1 MGGAAGQHLDLTT
14 LRALMYSND
23 RPHGLNTMR
32 ISTKLRNV
40 AGVQD
45 GGQMMSRRV
54 LWLQVAVAVAA
65 AAVVALAVGL
75 PSALLANPFFVRM
88 TPVPLWSYVVWALT
102 AVLSGVLAAT
112 YVHRRATVSAAPG
125 RAGMMAN
132 VGSVLAVGCPVCNKL
147 VVAAIG
153 VSGAL
158 NVWAPIQPLIAAASL
173 ALLGWALWRRLTT
186 LRSCPVGGDGVLSPP
201 VTMSGSAPERDS

>member
-1 MGGAAGQHLDLTT
+1 MKLLIDNSYAAYDISGDAAYLDLN
-14 LRALMYSND
+14 AE
-23 RPHGLNTMR
+23 
-32 ISTKLRNV
+32 
-40 AGVQD
+40 
-45 GGQMMSRRV
+45 
-54 LWLQVAVAVAA
+54 
-65 AAVVALAVGL
+65 L
-75 PSALLANPFFVRM
+75 PQWQPGN
-88 TPVPLWSYVVWALT
+88 YC

-125 RAGMMAN
+125 RAGIMAN

-173 ALLGWALWRRLTT
+173 ALLGWALWRRLTA
-186 LRSCPVGGDGVLSPP
+186 LRSCPVGGDGVLSPA